1 MHDRLAQY
9 RVNDK
14 LKKVRSVLGRN
25 LMALDEGPEVDFL
38 DGLYHRQLEKSTLVR
53 NALALHHSYQVDR
66 KEPKSQSKLKAMV

>member
-38 DGLYHRQLEKSTLVR
+38 DGLYHRQLEKSTCEMLCCYII
-53 NALALHHSYQVDR
+53 LIKLT
-66 KEPKSQSKLKAMV
+66 EKSRRASRS